1 MAPSGPSASGSFVQR
16 LTLTDVATGWTK
28 CAPLLFRKQSLLG
41 EVLTALRPIL
51 PFPLRGFDT
60 DNDSV
65 FMNETIR
72 DWCEAA
78 GAEFTR
84 SRAVSKD

>member
-1 MAPSGPSASGSFVQR
+1 M
-16 LTLTDVATGWTK
+16 TDIATGWTE
-28 CAPLLFRKQSLLG
+28 CAPLLFREQHLLG
-41 EVLTALRPIL
+41 EVLTQLRTLL

-72 DWCEAA
+72 AWCA
-78 GAEFTR
+78 GSQVEFTR
-84 SRAVSKD
+84 CRP